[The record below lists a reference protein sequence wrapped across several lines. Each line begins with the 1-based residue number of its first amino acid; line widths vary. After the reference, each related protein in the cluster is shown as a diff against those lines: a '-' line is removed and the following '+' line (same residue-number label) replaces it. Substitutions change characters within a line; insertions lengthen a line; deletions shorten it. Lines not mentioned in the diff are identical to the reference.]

1 MKNPHDIIQK
11 NSETFEKDFVVRHE
25 TADPVVRYTDAI
37 KIKQFLLSSQLSII
51 QAIDE
56 WAEKNKYPKRS
67 TVDEL
72 GRHVEPSEAFE
83 IAKERGFNSALSDL
97 RSFLKEAKTK
107 LK

>member
-1 MKNPHDIIQK
+1 MKNLHDIIQK

-51 QAIDE
+51 QAMIELIQKEMYKSLDE
-56 WAEKNKYPKRS
+56 VAQYKNEQCNS
-67 TVDEL
+67 LVN
-72 GRHVEPSEAFE
+72 
-83 IAKERGFNSALSDL
+83 KEDIKVWIHNL